1 MLVFCSDQPSK
12 GILILYSDQH
22 EDLLKLHYYIGE
34 QMLVVVMVNP
44 IKATLKFH
52 FLYKG
57 FASIPKHM

>member
-1 MLVFCSDQPSK
+1 MLVFC
-12 GILILYSDQH
+12 SDQH